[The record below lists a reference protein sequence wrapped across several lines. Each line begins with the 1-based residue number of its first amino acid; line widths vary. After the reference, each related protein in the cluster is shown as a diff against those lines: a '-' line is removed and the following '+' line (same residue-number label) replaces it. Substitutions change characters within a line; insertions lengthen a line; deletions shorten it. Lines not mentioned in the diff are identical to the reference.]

1 MELSARQI
9 RAHRLR
15 AQRAISEYP
24 FGELAAV
31 AGTCGLQNSPPGAW
45 ETAAFCRLKNC
56 TLPQLHQA
64 LYQKKELLQAWSI
77 RGVPLIFPTAD
88 SDVFLSALIAQE
100 GEEPWIYTKG
110 IGLALDHLGMSFA
123 ELLPLVESAAEYLED
138 HTIKSKEELDRV
150 LAQLV
155 AEQLPAQKQSLWN
168 APSMYGAPDRQT
180 VGGAAVSF
188 LLRPCSFKGLVVFGE
203 REGIS
208 PTFTS
213 PLRWLG
219 HKLVPSAQGT
229 AELARRFLHAYGPA
243 TPRTFADWLGSSPAQ
258 AKRLWRQIEEELEP
272 VTAAGKKAF
281 ILQADRESFRC
292 ADTEEALLLLGPHDP
307 LPGYPRP
314 SNPARG
320 HRRPASGLA
329 HGGQP
334 GRYPQERENYRHLEN
349 QDPAGKTFGDHHT
362 LAAAFHPR
370 AKRIRTTDG
379 RICVLPRAGAA
390 KPHPALAIQ
399 ILLRKCLLQQRDV
412 TKILFPT
419 QLPLHGNQSFARNH
433 RNTFPQNYLILQPV
447 FKNFDLPIINN
458 SSGSVRHPLDR
469 TPLPL
474 QLVRQLAGAAKVD
487 ICGLFLCAIEHHRPS
502 GNQPVLCP
510 VQVHLLQLLKQG
522 FFVKHFL
529 LLS

>member
-15 AQRAISEYP
+15 AHHLDQKYP
-24 FGELAAV
+24 FGELLTV
-31 AGTCGLQNSPPGAW
+31 AGTCGLQNFPPGAW

-110 IGLALDHLGMSFA
+110 IGLALDYLGMSFA

-150 LAQLV
+150 LAQLI

-219 HKLVPSAQGT
+219 HRLAPSAQGT

-243 TPRTFADWLGSSPAQ
+243 TPRAFADWLGSTPAQ
-258 AKRLWRQIEEELEP
+258 AKRLWQEIEAELEP

-281 ILQADRESFRC
+281 ILQSDRESFRR
-292 ADTEEALLLLGPHDP
+292 ADTEESLLLLGPHDP
-307 LPGYPRP
+307 YLDIRDRAILLEDTAAQRQVWRTVGNPGVILKSGKIIGIWKTRTQREKLSVSTTLWEPLSAPEQRELEKQLEGYAIFR
-314 SNPARG
+314 
-320 HRRPASGLA
+320 GLA
-329 HGGQP
+329 
-334 GRYPQERENYRHLEN
+334 
-349 QDPAGKTFGDHHT
+349 
-362 LAAAFHPR
+362 
-370 AKRIRTTDG
+370 
-379 RICVLPRAGAA
+379 
-390 KPHPALAIQ
+390 
-399 ILLRKCLLQQRDV
+399 LQG
-412 TKILFPT
+412 I
-419 QLPLHGNQSFARNH
+419 AR
-433 RNTFPQNYLILQPV
+433 L
-447 FKNFDLPIINN
+447 
-458 SSGSVRHPLDR
+458 
-469 TPLPL
+469 
-474 QLVRQLAGAAKVD
+474 
-487 ICGLFLCAIEHHRPS
+487 
-502 GNQPVLCP
+502 
-510 VQVHLLQLLKQG
+510 
-522 FFVKHFL
+522 
-529 LLS
+529 

>member
-15 AQRAISEYP
+15 AHHLDQKYP

-45 ETAAFCRLKNC
+45 ETAAFCRLKDC

-88 SDVFLSALIAQE
+88 SDVFLSALIAQD

-150 LAQLV
+150 LAQLI

-219 HKLVPSAQGT
+219 HRLAPSAQGT

-243 TPRTFADWLGSSPAQ
+243 TPRAFADWLGSTPAQ

-281 ILQADRESFRC
+281 ILQADRESFRR
-292 ADTEEALLLLGPHDP
+292 ADTEESLLLLGPHDP
-307 LPGYPRP
+307 YLDIR
-314 SNPARG
+314 
-320 HRRPASGLA
+320 
-329 HGGQP
+329 
-334 GRYPQERENYRHLEN
+334 
-349 QDPAGKTFGDHHT
+349 D
-362 LAAAFHPR
+362 R
-370 AKRIRTTDG
+370 A
-379 RICVLPRAGAA
+379 
-390 KPHPALAIQ
+390 
-399 ILLRKCLLQQRDV
+399 ILLEDTAAQRQVWRTVGNPGVILKGRKIIGIWKTRTQREKLSVTTTLWEPLSSPEQRELERQMEGYASFRGLTLQG
-412 TKILFPT
+412 I
-419 QLPLHGNQSFARNH
+419 AR
-433 RNTFPQNYLILQPV
+433 L
-447 FKNFDLPIINN
+447 
-458 SSGSVRHPLDR
+458 
-469 TPLPL
+469 
-474 QLVRQLAGAAKVD
+474 
-487 ICGLFLCAIEHHRPS
+487 
-502 GNQPVLCP
+502 
-510 VQVHLLQLLKQG
+510 
-522 FFVKHFL
+522 
-529 LLS
+529 

>member
-15 AQRAISEYP
+15 AHHLDQKYP
-24 FGELAAV
+24 FGELLAV
-31 AGTCGLQNSPPGAW
+31 AGTCGLQNSPPGTW

-100 GEEPWIYTKG
+100 GEDPWIYTKG
-110 IGLALDHLGMSFA
+110 IGLALGHLGMSFS
-123 ELLPLVESAAEYLED
+123 ELLPLVESTAEYLED

-150 LAQLV
+150 LAQLI

-188 LLRPCSFKGLVVFGE
+188 LLRPCSFKGMVVFGE

-243 TPRTFADWLGSSPAQ
+243 TPRAFADWLGSTPAQ
-258 AKRLWRQIEEELEP
+258 AKRLWQQIEEELEP

-281 ILQADRESFRC
+281 ILQSDRESFRR

-307 LPGYPRP
+307 YLDIRDRAILLEDTAAQRQVWRTVGNPGVILKGGKIIGIWKTRIQREKLSVTTTLWQPLSTPEQRELERQMEGY
-314 SNPARG
+314 
-320 HRRPASGLA
+320 ASFRGLA
-329 HGGQP
+329 
-334 GRYPQERENYRHLEN
+334 
-349 QDPAGKTFGDHHT
+349 
-362 LAAAFHPR
+362 
-370 AKRIRTTDG
+370 
-379 RICVLPRAGAA
+379 
-390 KPHPALAIQ
+390 
-399 ILLRKCLLQQRDV
+399 LQG
-412 TKILFPT
+412 I
-419 QLPLHGNQSFARNH
+419 AR
-433 RNTFPQNYLILQPV
+433 L
-447 FKNFDLPIINN
+447 
-458 SSGSVRHPLDR
+458 
-469 TPLPL
+469 
-474 QLVRQLAGAAKVD
+474 
-487 ICGLFLCAIEHHRPS
+487 
-502 GNQPVLCP
+502 
-510 VQVHLLQLLKQG
+510 
-522 FFVKHFL
+522 
-529 LLS
+529 

>member
-15 AQRAISEYP
+15 AHHLDQKYP
-24 FGELAAV
+24 FCELLTV

-64 LYQKKELLQAWSI
+64 LYQEKELLQAWSI

-150 LAQLV
+150 LAQLA

-243 TPRTFADWLGSSPAQ
+243 TLRAFADWLGSTPAQ
-258 AKRLWRQIEEELEP
+258 AKRLWQQIEEELEP

-307 LPGYPRP
+307 YLDIRDRAILLEDTAAQRQVWRTVGNPGVILKGGKIIGIWKTRTQRENLSVSTTLWEPLSAPEQRELERQMEGY
-314 SNPARG
+314 
-320 HRRPASGLA
+320 ASFRGLA
-329 HGGQP
+329 
-334 GRYPQERENYRHLEN
+334 
-349 QDPAGKTFGDHHT
+349 
-362 LAAAFHPR
+362 
-370 AKRIRTTDG
+370 
-379 RICVLPRAGAA
+379 
-390 KPHPALAIQ
+390 
-399 ILLRKCLLQQRDV
+399 LQG
-412 TKILFPT
+412 I
-419 QLPLHGNQSFARNH
+419 AR
-433 RNTFPQNYLILQPV
+433 L
-447 FKNFDLPIINN
+447 
-458 SSGSVRHPLDR
+458 
-469 TPLPL
+469 
-474 QLVRQLAGAAKVD
+474 
-487 ICGLFLCAIEHHRPS
+487 
-502 GNQPVLCP
+502 
-510 VQVHLLQLLKQG
+510 
-522 FFVKHFL
+522 
-529 LLS
+529 

>member
-15 AQRAISEYP
+15 AHHLDQKYP

-31 AGTCGLQNSPPGAW
+31 AGTYGLQNSPPGAW

-229 AELARRFLHAYGPA
+229 AELARRFLHADGPA
-243 TPRTFADWLGSSPAQ
+243 TPRAFADWLGSTPAQ

-281 ILQADRESFRC
+281 ILQSDRESFRC
-292 ADTEEALLLLGPHDP
+292 ADAEESLLLLGPHDP
-307 LPGYPRP
+307 YLDIRDRAILLEDTAAQRQVWRTVGNPGVILKGGKIIGIWKTRTQRENLSVSTTLWEPLSAPEQRELERQMEGY
-314 SNPARG
+314 
-320 HRRPASGLA
+320 ASFRGLA
-329 HGGQP
+329 
-334 GRYPQERENYRHLEN
+334 
-349 QDPAGKTFGDHHT
+349 
-362 LAAAFHPR
+362 
-370 AKRIRTTDG
+370 
-379 RICVLPRAGAA
+379 
-390 KPHPALAIQ
+390 
-399 ILLRKCLLQQRDV
+399 LQG
-412 TKILFPT
+412 I
-419 QLPLHGNQSFARNH
+419 AR
-433 RNTFPQNYLILQPV
+433 L
-447 FKNFDLPIINN
+447 
-458 SSGSVRHPLDR
+458 
-469 TPLPL
+469 
-474 QLVRQLAGAAKVD
+474 
-487 ICGLFLCAIEHHRPS
+487 
-502 GNQPVLCP
+502 
-510 VQVHLLQLLKQG
+510 
-522 FFVKHFL
+522 
-529 LLS
+529 

>member
-15 AQRAISEYP
+15 AHHLDQKYP
-24 FGELAAV
+24 FGELLTV
-31 AGTCGLQNSPPGAW
+31 AGSCGLQNSPPGAW

-56 TLPQLHQA
+56 TLPQLYQA

-88 SDVFLSALIAQE
+88 SDVFLSALIAQD

-110 IGLALDHLGMSFA
+110 IGLALDHLGMSFS
-123 ELLPLVESAAEYLED
+123 ELLPLVESTAEYLED

-168 APSMYGAPDRQT
+168 APSMYGSPDRQT

-219 HKLVPSAQGT
+219 HKPAPSAQGT

-243 TPRTFADWLGSSPAQ
+243 TPRTFADWLGSPPAQ

-272 VTAAGKKAF
+272 VTATGKKAF
-281 ILQADRESFRC
+281 ILQADRKSFRR
-292 ADTEEALLLLGPHDP
+292 ADTEESLLLLGPHDP
-307 LPGYPRP
+307 YLDIRDRAILLEDTAAQRQVWRTVGNPGVILKGGKIIGIWKTRTQRENLSVSTTLWEPLSAPEQRELERQMEGY
-314 SNPARG
+314 
-320 HRRPASGLA
+320 ASFRGLA
-329 HGGQP
+329 
-334 GRYPQERENYRHLEN
+334 
-349 QDPAGKTFGDHHT
+349 
-362 LAAAFHPR
+362 
-370 AKRIRTTDG
+370 
-379 RICVLPRAGAA
+379 
-390 KPHPALAIQ
+390 
-399 ILLRKCLLQQRDV
+399 LQG
-412 TKILFPT
+412 I
-419 QLPLHGNQSFARNH
+419 AR
-433 RNTFPQNYLILQPV
+433 L
-447 FKNFDLPIINN
+447 
-458 SSGSVRHPLDR
+458 
-469 TPLPL
+469 
-474 QLVRQLAGAAKVD
+474 
-487 ICGLFLCAIEHHRPS
+487 
-502 GNQPVLCP
+502 
-510 VQVHLLQLLKQG
+510 
-522 FFVKHFL
+522 
-529 LLS
+529 

>member
-1 MELSARQI
+1 MELSTRQI

-15 AQRAISEYP
+15 AHHLDQKYP
-24 FGELAAV
+24 FGELLAV

-123 ELLPLVESAAEYLED
+123 ELLPLVESAAKYLED

-150 LAQLV
+150 LAQLI

-168 APSMYGAPDRQT
+168 APSMYGSPDRQT

-219 HKLVPSAQGT
+219 HKLVPSAQGE

-243 TPRTFADWLGSSPAQ
+243 TPRAFADWLGSTPAQ
-258 AKRLWRQIEEELEP
+258 AKRLWQQIEEELEP

-281 ILQADRESFRC
+281 ILQSDRESFRR

-307 LPGYPRP
+307 YLDIRDRAILLDDTAAQRQVWRTVGNPGVILKSGKIIGIWKTRIQREKLSVTTTLWQPLSTPEQRELERQMEGY
-314 SNPARG
+314 
-320 HRRPASGLA
+320 ASFRGLA
-329 HGGQP
+329 
-334 GRYPQERENYRHLEN
+334 
-349 QDPAGKTFGDHHT
+349 
-362 LAAAFHPR
+362 
-370 AKRIRTTDG
+370 
-379 RICVLPRAGAA
+379 
-390 KPHPALAIQ
+390 
-399 ILLRKCLLQQRDV
+399 LQG
-412 TKILFPT
+412 I
-419 QLPLHGNQSFARNH
+419 AR
-433 RNTFPQNYLILQPV
+433 L
-447 FKNFDLPIINN
+447 
-458 SSGSVRHPLDR
+458 
-469 TPLPL
+469 
-474 QLVRQLAGAAKVD
+474 
-487 ICGLFLCAIEHHRPS
+487 
-502 GNQPVLCP
+502 
-510 VQVHLLQLLKQG
+510 
-522 FFVKHFL
+522 
-529 LLS
+529 

>member
-15 AQRAISEYP
+15 AHHLDQKYP

-88 SDVFLSALIAQE
+88 SDVFLSALIAQD

-138 HTIKSKEELDRV
+138 HTIKSKEEMDRV

-243 TPRTFADWLGSSPAQ
+243 TPRAFADWLGSTPAQ
-258 AKRLWRQIEEELEP
+258 AKRLWQEIEAELEP

-281 ILQADRESFRC
+281 ILQSDRESFRR
-292 ADTEEALLLLGPHDP
+292 ADTEESLLLLGPHDP
-307 LPGYPRP
+307 YLDIRNRAILLEETAAQRQVWRTVGNPGVILKSGKIIGIWKTRTQRENLSVSTTLWEPLSAPEQRELERQMEGY
-314 SNPARG
+314 
-320 HRRPASGLA
+320 ASFRGLA
-329 HGGQP
+329 
-334 GRYPQERENYRHLEN
+334 
-349 QDPAGKTFGDHHT
+349 
-362 LAAAFHPR
+362 
-370 AKRIRTTDG
+370 
-379 RICVLPRAGAA
+379 
-390 KPHPALAIQ
+390 
-399 ILLRKCLLQQRDV
+399 LQG
-412 TKILFPT
+412 I
-419 QLPLHGNQSFARNH
+419 AR
-433 RNTFPQNYLILQPV
+433 L
-447 FKNFDLPIINN
+447 
-458 SSGSVRHPLDR
+458 
-469 TPLPL
+469 
-474 QLVRQLAGAAKVD
+474 
-487 ICGLFLCAIEHHRPS
+487 
-502 GNQPVLCP
+502 
-510 VQVHLLQLLKQG
+510 
-522 FFVKHFL
+522 
-529 LLS
+529 

>member
-15 AQRAISEYP
+15 AHHLDQKYP
-24 FGELAAV
+24 FCELLAV
-31 AGTCGLQNSPPGAW
+31 AGSCGLQNSPPGAW

-110 IGLALDHLGMSFA
+110 IGLALDYLGMSFA

-150 LAQLV
+150 LAQLA

-213 PLRWLG
+213 PLHWLG

-243 TPRTFADWLGSSPAQ
+243 TLRAFADWLGSTPAQ
-258 AKRLWRQIEEELEP
+258 AKRLWQQIEEELEP

-281 ILQADRESFRC
+281 ILQSDRESFRC

-307 LPGYPRP
+307 YLDIR
-314 SNPARG
+314 
-320 HRRPASGLA
+320 
-329 HGGQP
+329 
-334 GRYPQERENYRHLEN
+334 
-349 QDPAGKTFGDHHT
+349 D
-362 LAAAFHPR
+362 R
-370 AKRIRTTDG
+370 A
-379 RICVLPRAGAA
+379 
-390 KPHPALAIQ
+390 
-399 ILLRKCLLQQRDV
+399 ILLEDTAAQRQVWRTVGNPGVVLKGGKIIGIWKTRTQREKLSVTTTLWEPLSTPEQRELERQMEGYASFRGLTLQG
-412 TKILFPT
+412 I
-419 QLPLHGNQSFARNH
+419 AR
-433 RNTFPQNYLILQPV
+433 L
-447 FKNFDLPIINN
+447 
-458 SSGSVRHPLDR
+458 
-469 TPLPL
+469 
-474 QLVRQLAGAAKVD
+474 
-487 ICGLFLCAIEHHRPS
+487 
-502 GNQPVLCP
+502 
-510 VQVHLLQLLKQG
+510 
-522 FFVKHFL
+522 
-529 LLS
+529 

>member
-15 AQRAISEYP
+15 AHHLDQKYP
-24 FGELAAV
+24 FCELLAV
-31 AGTCGLQNSPPGAW
+31 AGSCGLQNSPPGAW

-110 IGLALDHLGMSFA
+110 IGLALDYLGMSFA

-150 LAQLV
+150 LAQLI

-213 PLRWLG
+213 PLHWLG

-243 TPRTFADWLGSSPAQ
+243 TLRAFADWLGSTPAQ
-258 AKRLWRQIEEELEP
+258 AKRLWQQIEEELEP

-281 ILQADRESFRC
+281 ILQSDRESFRC

-307 LPGYPRP
+307 YLDIRDRAILLEDTAAQRQVWRTVGNPGVILKSGKIIGIWKTRTQRENLSVSTTLWEPLSAPEQRELEKQLEGYAIFR
-314 SNPARG
+314 
-320 HRRPASGLA
+320 GLA
-329 HGGQP
+329 
-334 GRYPQERENYRHLEN
+334 
-349 QDPAGKTFGDHHT
+349 
-362 LAAAFHPR
+362 
-370 AKRIRTTDG
+370 
-379 RICVLPRAGAA
+379 
-390 KPHPALAIQ
+390 
-399 ILLRKCLLQQRDV
+399 LQG
-412 TKILFPT
+412 I
-419 QLPLHGNQSFARNH
+419 AR
-433 RNTFPQNYLILQPV
+433 L
-447 FKNFDLPIINN
+447 
-458 SSGSVRHPLDR
+458 
-469 TPLPL
+469 
-474 QLVRQLAGAAKVD
+474 
-487 ICGLFLCAIEHHRPS
+487 
-502 GNQPVLCP
+502 
-510 VQVHLLQLLKQG
+510 
-522 FFVKHFL
+522 
-529 LLS
+529 

>member
-15 AQRAISEYP
+15 AHHLDQKYP
-24 FGELAAV
+24 FGELLAV

-88 SDVFLSALIAQE
+88 SSVFLSALIAQE

-168 APSMYGAPDRQT
+168 APSMYSAPDRQT

-243 TPRTFADWLGSSPAQ
+243 TLRTFAEWLGSTPAQ
-258 AKRLWRQIEEELEP
+258 AKRLWQQIEEELEP

-281 ILQADRESFRC
+281 ILQSDRESFRC

-307 LPGYPRP
+307 YLDIRDRAILLEGTAAQRQVWRTVGNPGVILKGGKIIGIWKTRIQREKLSVTTTLWQPLSTPEQRELERQMEGY
-314 SNPARG
+314 
-320 HRRPASGLA
+320 ASFRGLA
-329 HGGQP
+329 
-334 GRYPQERENYRHLEN
+334 
-349 QDPAGKTFGDHHT
+349 
-362 LAAAFHPR
+362 
-370 AKRIRTTDG
+370 
-379 RICVLPRAGAA
+379 
-390 KPHPALAIQ
+390 
-399 ILLRKCLLQQRDV
+399 LQG
-412 TKILFPT
+412 I
-419 QLPLHGNQSFARNH
+419 AR
-433 RNTFPQNYLILQPV
+433 L
-447 FKNFDLPIINN
+447 
-458 SSGSVRHPLDR
+458 
-469 TPLPL
+469 
-474 QLVRQLAGAAKVD
+474 
-487 ICGLFLCAIEHHRPS
+487 
-502 GNQPVLCP
+502 
-510 VQVHLLQLLKQG
+510 
-522 FFVKHFL
+522 
-529 LLS
+529 

>member
-15 AQRAISEYP
+15 AHHLDQKYP

-229 AELARRFLHAYGPA
+229 AELARRFLHAYGPT
-243 TPRTFADWLGSSPAQ
+243 TPRTFADWLGSTPAQ

-281 ILQADRESFRC
+281 ILQSDRESFRC
-292 ADTEEALLLLGPHDP
+292 ADAEESLLLLGPHDP
-307 LPGYPRP
+307 YLDIRDRAILLEDTAAQRQVWRTVGNPGVILKGGKIIGIWKTRTQRENLSVSTTLWQPLSTPEQRELERQMEGY
-314 SNPARG
+314 
-320 HRRPASGLA
+320 ASFRGLA
-329 HGGQP
+329 
-334 GRYPQERENYRHLEN
+334 
-349 QDPAGKTFGDHHT
+349 
-362 LAAAFHPR
+362 
-370 AKRIRTTDG
+370 
-379 RICVLPRAGAA
+379 
-390 KPHPALAIQ
+390 
-399 ILLRKCLLQQRDV
+399 LQG
-412 TKILFPT
+412 I
-419 QLPLHGNQSFARNH
+419 AR
-433 RNTFPQNYLILQPV
+433 L
-447 FKNFDLPIINN
+447 
-458 SSGSVRHPLDR
+458 
-469 TPLPL
+469 
-474 QLVRQLAGAAKVD
+474 
-487 ICGLFLCAIEHHRPS
+487 
-502 GNQPVLCP
+502 
-510 VQVHLLQLLKQG
+510 
-522 FFVKHFL
+522 
-529 LLS
+529 

>member
-15 AQRAISEYP
+15 AHHLDQKYP
-24 FGELAAV
+24 FCELLAV
-31 AGTCGLQNSPPGAW
+31 AGSCGLQNSPPGAW

-110 IGLALDHLGMSFA
+110 IGLALDYLGMSFA

-150 LAQLV
+150 LAQLA

-213 PLRWLG
+213 PLHWLG

-243 TPRTFADWLGSSPAQ
+243 TLRAFADWLGSTPAQ
-258 AKRLWRQIEEELEP
+258 AKRLWQQIEEELEP

-281 ILQADRESFRC
+281 ILQSDRESFRC

-307 LPGYPRP
+307 YLDIRDRAILLEDTAAQRQVWPTVGNPGVILKSGKIIGIWKTRTQREKLSVTTTLWQPLSTPEQRELERQMEGY
-314 SNPARG
+314 
-320 HRRPASGLA
+320 ASFRGLA
-329 HGGQP
+329 
-334 GRYPQERENYRHLEN
+334 
-349 QDPAGKTFGDHHT
+349 
-362 LAAAFHPR
+362 
-370 AKRIRTTDG
+370 
-379 RICVLPRAGAA
+379 
-390 KPHPALAIQ
+390 
-399 ILLRKCLLQQRDV
+399 LQG
-412 TKILFPT
+412 I
-419 QLPLHGNQSFARNH
+419 AR
-433 RNTFPQNYLILQPV
+433 L
-447 FKNFDLPIINN
+447 
-458 SSGSVRHPLDR
+458 
-469 TPLPL
+469 
-474 QLVRQLAGAAKVD
+474 
-487 ICGLFLCAIEHHRPS
+487 
-502 GNQPVLCP
+502 
-510 VQVHLLQLLKQG
+510 
-522 FFVKHFL
+522 
-529 LLS
+529 

>member
-15 AQRAISEYP
+15 AHHLDQKYP
-24 FGELAAV
+24 FGELLAV

-100 GEEPWIYTKG
+100 GEEAWIYTKG
-110 IGLALDHLGMSFA
+110 IGLALDHLGMSFS
-123 ELLPLVESAAEYLED
+123 ELLPLVEEAAKYLEH
-138 HTIKSKEELDRV
+138 HTIRSKEELDRV

-188 LLRPCSFKGLVVFGE
+188 LLRPCSFKWLVVFGE

-219 HKLVPSAQGT
+219 HMLAPSAQG

-243 TPRTFADWLGSSPAQ
+243 TPRAFADWLGSTPAQ
-258 AKRLWRQIEEELEP
+258 AKRLW
-272 VTAAGKKAF
+272 
-281 ILQADRESFRC
+281 
-292 ADTEEALLLLGPHDP
+292 
-307 LPGYPRP
+307 
-314 SNPARG
+314 
-320 HRRPASGLA
+320 
-329 HGGQP
+329 
-334 GRYPQERENYRHLEN
+334 
-349 QDPAGKTFGDHHT
+349 
-362 LAAAFHPR
+362 
-370 AKRIRTTDG
+370 
-379 RICVLPRAGAA
+379 
-390 KPHPALAIQ
+390 
-399 ILLRKCLLQQRDV
+399 
-412 TKILFPT
+412 
-419 QLPLHGNQSFARNH
+419 
-433 RNTFPQNYLILQPV
+433 
-447 FKNFDLPIINN
+447 
-458 SSGSVRHPLDR
+458 
-469 TPLPL
+469 
-474 QLVRQLAGAAKVD
+474 
-487 ICGLFLCAIEHHRPS
+487 
-502 GNQPVLCP
+502 
-510 VQVHLLQLLKQG
+510 
-522 FFVKHFL
+522 
-529 LLS
+529 

>member
-15 AQRAISEYP
+15 AHHLDQKYP
-24 FGELAAV
+24 FCELLTV

-56 TLPQLHQA
+56 TLPQLHQV

-219 HKLVPSAQGT
+219 HRLAPSAQGA

-243 TPRTFADWLGSSPAQ
+243 TPRAFADCLGSAPAQ
-258 AKRLWRQIEEELEP
+258 AKRLWQEIEAELDP

-281 ILQADRESFRC
+281 ILQSDRESFRR
-292 ADTEEALLLLGPHDP
+292 ADTEESLLLLGPHDP
-307 LPGYPRP
+307 YLDIRDRAILLEDTAAQRQVWRTVGNPGVI
-314 SNPARG
+314 
-320 HRRPASGLA
+320 LK
-329 HGGQP
+329 GGKIIGIWKTRTQ
-334 GRYPQERENYRHLEN
+334 RENLSVSTTLWEPLSTPEQRELER
-349 QDPAGKTFGDHHT
+349 QMEGYAIFRGLT
-362 LAAAFHPR
+362 LQG
-370 AKRIRTTDG
+370 I
-379 RICVLPRAGAA
+379 
-390 KPHPALAIQ
+390 
-399 ILLRKCLLQQRDV
+399 
-412 TKILFPT
+412 
-419 QLPLHGNQSFARNH
+419 AR
-433 RNTFPQNYLILQPV
+433 L
-447 FKNFDLPIINN
+447 
-458 SSGSVRHPLDR
+458 
-469 TPLPL
+469 
-474 QLVRQLAGAAKVD
+474 
-487 ICGLFLCAIEHHRPS
+487 
-502 GNQPVLCP
+502 
-510 VQVHLLQLLKQG
+510 
-522 FFVKHFL
+522 
-529 LLS
+529 

>member
-15 AQRAISEYP
+15 AHHLDQKYP
-24 FGELAAV
+24 FGELLTV

-100 GEEPWIYTKG
+100 GEDPWIYTKG
-110 IGLALDHLGMSFA
+110 IGLALDHLGMSFS

-243 TPRTFADWLGSSPAQ
+243 TPRAFADWLGSTPAQ
-258 AKRLWRQIEEELEP
+258 TKRLWRQIEEELEP
-272 VTAAGKKAF
+272 VTATGKKAF
-281 ILQADRESFRC
+281 ILQADRESFRR

-307 LPGYPRP
+307 YLDIRDRAILLEDTAAQRQVWRTVGNPGVILKGGKIIGIWKTRTQREKLSVTTTLWEPLSSPEQRELERQMEGY
-314 SNPARG
+314 
-320 HRRPASGLA
+320 ASFRGLA
-329 HGGQP
+329 
-334 GRYPQERENYRHLEN
+334 
-349 QDPAGKTFGDHHT
+349 
-362 LAAAFHPR
+362 
-370 AKRIRTTDG
+370 
-379 RICVLPRAGAA
+379 
-390 KPHPALAIQ
+390 
-399 ILLRKCLLQQRDV
+399 LQG
-412 TKILFPT
+412 I
-419 QLPLHGNQSFARNH
+419 AR
-433 RNTFPQNYLILQPV
+433 L
-447 FKNFDLPIINN
+447 
-458 SSGSVRHPLDR
+458 
-469 TPLPL
+469 
-474 QLVRQLAGAAKVD
+474 
-487 ICGLFLCAIEHHRPS
+487 
-502 GNQPVLCP
+502 
-510 VQVHLLQLLKQG
+510 
-522 FFVKHFL
+522 
-529 LLS
+529 

>member
-15 AQRAISEYP
+15 AHHLDQKYP
-24 FGELAAV
+24 FGELLAV

-138 HTIKSKEELDRV
+138 HTIKSKEALDRV

-229 AELARRFLHAYGPA
+229 AELAHRFLHAYGPA
-243 TPRTFADWLGSSPAQ
+243 TPRAFADWLGSTPAQ
-258 AKRLWRQIEEELEP
+258 AKRLWQQIEEELEP

-281 ILQADRESFRC
+281 ILQADRESFRR
-292 ADTEEALLLLGPHDP
+292 ADTEESLLLLGPHDP
-307 LPGYPRP
+307 YLDIRDRAILLEDTAAQRQVWRTVGNPGVILKSGKIIGIWKTRIQREKLSVTTTLWEPLSAPEQRELERQMEGY
-314 SNPARG
+314 
-320 HRRPASGLA
+320 ASFRGLA
-329 HGGQP
+329 
-334 GRYPQERENYRHLEN
+334 
-349 QDPAGKTFGDHHT
+349 
-362 LAAAFHPR
+362 
-370 AKRIRTTDG
+370 
-379 RICVLPRAGAA
+379 
-390 KPHPALAIQ
+390 
-399 ILLRKCLLQQRDV
+399 LQG
-412 TKILFPT
+412 I
-419 QLPLHGNQSFARNH
+419 AR
-433 RNTFPQNYLILQPV
+433 L
-447 FKNFDLPIINN
+447 
-458 SSGSVRHPLDR
+458 
-469 TPLPL
+469 
-474 QLVRQLAGAAKVD
+474 
-487 ICGLFLCAIEHHRPS
+487 
-502 GNQPVLCP
+502 
-510 VQVHLLQLLKQG
+510 
-522 FFVKHFL
+522 
-529 LLS
+529 

>member
-15 AQRAISEYP
+15 AHHLDQKYP
-24 FGELAAV
+24 FCELLAV
-31 AGTCGLQNSPPGAW
+31 AGSCGLQNSPPGAW

-110 IGLALDHLGMSFA
+110 IGLALDYLGMSFA

-150 LAQLV
+150 LAQLA

-213 PLRWLG
+213 PLHWLG

-243 TPRTFADWLGSSPAQ
+243 TLRAFADWLGSTPAQ
-258 AKRLWRQIEEELEP
+258 AKRLWQQIEEELEP

-281 ILQADRESFRC
+281 ILQSDRESFRR
-292 ADTEEALLLLGPHDP
+292 ADTEESLLLLGPHDP
-307 LPGYPRP
+307 YLDIRDRAILLEDTAAQRQVWRTVGNPGVILKSGKIIGIWKTRTQREKLSVTTTLWQPLSAPEQRELERQMEGY
-314 SNPARG
+314 
-320 HRRPASGLA
+320 ASFRGLA
-329 HGGQP
+329 
-334 GRYPQERENYRHLEN
+334 
-349 QDPAGKTFGDHHT
+349 
-362 LAAAFHPR
+362 
-370 AKRIRTTDG
+370 
-379 RICVLPRAGAA
+379 
-390 KPHPALAIQ
+390 
-399 ILLRKCLLQQRDV
+399 LQG
-412 TKILFPT
+412 I
-419 QLPLHGNQSFARNH
+419 AR
-433 RNTFPQNYLILQPV
+433 L
-447 FKNFDLPIINN
+447 
-458 SSGSVRHPLDR
+458 
-469 TPLPL
+469 
-474 QLVRQLAGAAKVD
+474 
-487 ICGLFLCAIEHHRPS
+487 
-502 GNQPVLCP
+502 
-510 VQVHLLQLLKQG
+510 
-522 FFVKHFL
+522 
-529 LLS
+529 

>member
-15 AQRAISEYP
+15 AHHLDQKYP
-24 FGELAAV
+24 FGELLAV

-88 SDVFLSALIAQE
+88 SDVFLSALIAQD

-150 LAQLV
+150 LAQLI

-243 TPRTFADWLGSSPAQ
+243 TPRAFADWLGSTPAQ
-258 AKRLWRQIEEELEP
+258 AKRLWQQIEEELEP

-281 ILQADRESFRC
+281 ILQSDRESFRC

-307 LPGYPRP
+307 YLDIRDRAILLEDTAAQRQVWRTVGNPGVILKSGKIIGIWKTRTQRENLSVSTTLWEPLSAPEQRELERQMEGY
-314 SNPARG
+314 
-320 HRRPASGLA
+320 ASFRGLA
-329 HGGQP
+329 
-334 GRYPQERENYRHLEN
+334 
-349 QDPAGKTFGDHHT
+349 
-362 LAAAFHPR
+362 
-370 AKRIRTTDG
+370 
-379 RICVLPRAGAA
+379 
-390 KPHPALAIQ
+390 
-399 ILLRKCLLQQRDV
+399 LQG
-412 TKILFPT
+412 I
-419 QLPLHGNQSFARNH
+419 AR
-433 RNTFPQNYLILQPV
+433 L
-447 FKNFDLPIINN
+447 
-458 SSGSVRHPLDR
+458 
-469 TPLPL
+469 
-474 QLVRQLAGAAKVD
+474 
-487 ICGLFLCAIEHHRPS
+487 
-502 GNQPVLCP
+502 
-510 VQVHLLQLLKQG
+510 
-522 FFVKHFL
+522 
-529 LLS
+529 

>member
-15 AQRAISEYP
+15 THHLDQKYP
-24 FGELAAV
+24 FGELLAV

-100 GEEPWIYTKG
+100 GEDPWIYTKG
-110 IGLALDHLGMSFA
+110 IGLALDHLGMSFS

-243 TPRTFADWLGSSPAQ
+243 TPRAFADWLGSTPAQ
-258 AKRLWRQIEEELEP
+258 TKRLWRQIEEELEP

-281 ILQADRESFRC
+281 ILQSDRESFRR

-307 LPGYPRP
+307 YLDIRDRAILLEDTAAQRQVWRTVGNPGVILKSGKIIGIWKTRIQRENLSVSTTLWEPLSAPEQRELERQMEGY
-314 SNPARG
+314 
-320 HRRPASGLA
+320 ASFRGLA
-329 HGGQP
+329 
-334 GRYPQERENYRHLEN
+334 
-349 QDPAGKTFGDHHT
+349 
-362 LAAAFHPR
+362 
-370 AKRIRTTDG
+370 
-379 RICVLPRAGAA
+379 
-390 KPHPALAIQ
+390 
-399 ILLRKCLLQQRDV
+399 LQG
-412 TKILFPT
+412 I
-419 QLPLHGNQSFARNH
+419 AR
-433 RNTFPQNYLILQPV
+433 L
-447 FKNFDLPIINN
+447 
-458 SSGSVRHPLDR
+458 
-469 TPLPL
+469 
-474 QLVRQLAGAAKVD
+474 
-487 ICGLFLCAIEHHRPS
+487 
-502 GNQPVLCP
+502 
-510 VQVHLLQLLKQG
+510 
-522 FFVKHFL
+522 
-529 LLS
+529 

>member
-15 AQRAISEYP
+15 AHHLDQKYP

-138 HTIKSKEELDRV
+138 HTIKSKEEMDRV

-219 HKLVPSAQGT
+219 HRLVPSAQGE

-243 TPRTFADWLGSSPAQ
+243 TPRTFADWLGSTPSQ
-258 AKRLWRQIEEELEP
+258 AKRLWQQIEEELEP

-281 ILQADRESFRC
+281 ILQSDRESFRR

-307 LPGYPRP
+307 YLDIRDRAILLEDTAAQRQVWRTVGNPGVILKGGKIIGIWKTRTQRENLSVSTTLWEPLSAPEQRELERQMEGY
-314 SNPARG
+314 
-320 HRRPASGLA
+320 ASFRGLA
-329 HGGQP
+329 
-334 GRYPQERENYRHLEN
+334 
-349 QDPAGKTFGDHHT
+349 
-362 LAAAFHPR
+362 
-370 AKRIRTTDG
+370 
-379 RICVLPRAGAA
+379 
-390 KPHPALAIQ
+390 
-399 ILLRKCLLQQRDV
+399 LQG
-412 TKILFPT
+412 I
-419 QLPLHGNQSFARNH
+419 AR
-433 RNTFPQNYLILQPV
+433 L
-447 FKNFDLPIINN
+447 
-458 SSGSVRHPLDR
+458 
-469 TPLPL
+469 
-474 QLVRQLAGAAKVD
+474 
-487 ICGLFLCAIEHHRPS
+487 
-502 GNQPVLCP
+502 
-510 VQVHLLQLLKQG
+510 
-522 FFVKHFL
+522 
-529 LLS
+529 

>member
-15 AQRAISEYP
+15 AHHLDQKYP
-24 FGELAAV
+24 FGELLTV

-45 ETAAFCRLKNC
+45 ETAAFCRLKDC
-56 TLPQLHQA
+56 TLPQLQQA
-64 LYQKKELLQAWSI
+64 LYQEKELLQAWSI

-110 IGLALDHLGMSFA
+110 IGLALDHLGMSFS
-123 ELLPLVESAAEYLED
+123 ELLPLVEEAAKYLEH
-138 HTIKSKEELDRV
+138 HTIRSKEELDRV

-219 HKLVPSAQGT
+219 HKLAPSAQGE

-243 TPRTFADWLGSSPAQ
+243 TPRAFAEWLGSTPAQ

-281 ILQADRESFRC
+281 ILQSDRESFRC
-292 ADTEEALLLLGPHDP
+292 ADAEESLLLLGPHDP
-307 LPGYPRP
+307 YLDIRDRAILLEDTAAQRQVWRTVGNPGVILKGGKIIGIWKTRTQREKLSVTTTLWEPLSAPEQRELERQMEGY
-314 SNPARG
+314 
-320 HRRPASGLA
+320 ASFRGLA
-329 HGGQP
+329 
-334 GRYPQERENYRHLEN
+334 
-349 QDPAGKTFGDHHT
+349 
-362 LAAAFHPR
+362 
-370 AKRIRTTDG
+370 
-379 RICVLPRAGAA
+379 
-390 KPHPALAIQ
+390 
-399 ILLRKCLLQQRDV
+399 LQG
-412 TKILFPT
+412 I
-419 QLPLHGNQSFARNH
+419 AR
-433 RNTFPQNYLILQPV
+433 L
-447 FKNFDLPIINN
+447 
-458 SSGSVRHPLDR
+458 
-469 TPLPL
+469 
-474 QLVRQLAGAAKVD
+474 
-487 ICGLFLCAIEHHRPS
+487 
-502 GNQPVLCP
+502 
-510 VQVHLLQLLKQG
+510 
-522 FFVKHFL
+522 
-529 LLS
+529 

>member
-1 MELSARQI
+1 MELSTRQI

-15 AQRAISEYP
+15 AHHLDQKYP
-24 FGELAAV
+24 FCELLAV

-150 LAQLV
+150 LAQLI

-168 APSMYGAPDRQT
+168 ALSMYGAPDRQA

-219 HKLVPSAQGT
+219 HRLVPSAQGT

-243 TPRTFADWLGSSPAQ
+243 TPRTFAEWLGSTPAQ
-258 AKRLWRQIEEELEP
+258 AKRLWQQIEGELEP

-281 ILQADRESFRC
+281 ILQSDRESFRR
-292 ADTEEALLLLGPHDP
+292 ADTEESLLLLGPHDP
-307 LPGYPRP
+307 YLDIRDRAILLEDTAAQRQVWRTVGNPGVILKGRKIIGIWKTRTQREKLSVTAALWEPF
-314 SNPARG
+314 S
-320 HRRPASGLA
+320 ASEQRELKQHLEGYAAFRGLA
-329 HGGQP
+329 
-334 GRYPQERENYRHLEN
+334 
-349 QDPAGKTFGDHHT
+349 
-362 LAAAFHPR
+362 
-370 AKRIRTTDG
+370 
-379 RICVLPRAGAA
+379 
-390 KPHPALAIQ
+390 
-399 ILLRKCLLQQRDV
+399 LQSLTR
-412 TKILFPT
+412 L
-419 QLPLHGNQSFARNH
+419 
-433 RNTFPQNYLILQPV
+433 
-447 FKNFDLPIINN
+447 
-458 SSGSVRHPLDR
+458 
-469 TPLPL
+469 
-474 QLVRQLAGAAKVD
+474 
-487 ICGLFLCAIEHHRPS
+487 
-502 GNQPVLCP
+502 
-510 VQVHLLQLLKQG
+510 
-522 FFVKHFL
+522 
-529 LLS
+529 

>member
-15 AQRAISEYP
+15 AHHLDQKYP
-24 FGELAAV
+24 FCELLAV
-31 AGTCGLQNSPPGAW
+31 AGSCGLQNSPPGAW

-88 SDVFLSALIAQE
+88 SGVFLSALIAQD

-110 IGLALDHLGMSFA
+110 IGLALDHLGMSFS

-155 AEQLPAQKQSLWN
+155 TEQLPAQKQSLWN

-219 HKLVPSAQGT
+219 HKLVPSAQSE

-243 TPRTFADWLGSSPAQ
+243 TPRAFADWLGSTPAQ
-258 AKRLWRQIEEELEP
+258 AKRLWQQIEEELEP

-281 ILQADRESFRC
+281 ILQSDRESFRC

-307 LPGYPRP
+307 YLDIRDRAILLEDTAAQRQVWRTVGNPGVILKSGKIIGIWKTRTQREKLSVTTTLWQPLSTPEQRELERQMEGY
-314 SNPARG
+314 
-320 HRRPASGLA
+320 ASFRGLA
-329 HGGQP
+329 
-334 GRYPQERENYRHLEN
+334 
-349 QDPAGKTFGDHHT
+349 
-362 LAAAFHPR
+362 
-370 AKRIRTTDG
+370 
-379 RICVLPRAGAA
+379 
-390 KPHPALAIQ
+390 
-399 ILLRKCLLQQRDV
+399 LQG
-412 TKILFPT
+412 I
-419 QLPLHGNQSFARNH
+419 AR
-433 RNTFPQNYLILQPV
+433 L
-447 FKNFDLPIINN
+447 
-458 SSGSVRHPLDR
+458 
-469 TPLPL
+469 
-474 QLVRQLAGAAKVD
+474 
-487 ICGLFLCAIEHHRPS
+487 
-502 GNQPVLCP
+502 
-510 VQVHLLQLLKQG
+510 
-522 FFVKHFL
+522 
-529 LLS
+529 

>member
-15 AQRAISEYP
+15 AHHLDQKYP
-24 FGELAAV
+24 FSELLNI
-31 AGTCGLQNSPPGAW
+31 AGACGLQNSPPGAW

-110 IGLALDHLGMSFA
+110 IGLALDYLGMSFS

-150 LAQLV
+150 LAQLI

-219 HKLVPSAQGT
+219 HKLVPSAQGA

-243 TPRTFADWLGSSPAQ
+243 TPRAFADWLGSTPAQ
-258 AKRLWRQIEEELEP
+258 AKRLWQQIEEELEP

-281 ILQADRESFRC
+281 ILQAGRESFRC

-307 LPGYPRP
+307 YLDIRDRAILLEDTAAQRQVWRTVGNPGVILKGGKIAGIWKTRTQRENLSVSTTLWEPLSAPEQRELERQMEGY
-314 SNPARG
+314 
-320 HRRPASGLA
+320 ASFLGLA
-329 HGGQP
+329 
-334 GRYPQERENYRHLEN
+334 
-349 QDPAGKTFGDHHT
+349 
-362 LAAAFHPR
+362 
-370 AKRIRTTDG
+370 
-379 RICVLPRAGAA
+379 
-390 KPHPALAIQ
+390 
-399 ILLRKCLLQQRDV
+399 LQG
-412 TKILFPT
+412 I
-419 QLPLHGNQSFARNH
+419 AR
-433 RNTFPQNYLILQPV
+433 L
-447 FKNFDLPIINN
+447 
-458 SSGSVRHPLDR
+458 
-469 TPLPL
+469 
-474 QLVRQLAGAAKVD
+474 
-487 ICGLFLCAIEHHRPS
+487 
-502 GNQPVLCP
+502 
-510 VQVHLLQLLKQG
+510 
-522 FFVKHFL
+522 
-529 LLS
+529 

>member
-15 AQRAISEYP
+15 AHHLDQKYP
-24 FGELAAV
+24 FGELLTV

-45 ETAAFCRLKNC
+45 ETAAFCRLKDC

-88 SDVFLSALIAQE
+88 SGVFLSALIAQD

-110 IGLALDHLGMSFA
+110 IGLALDHLGMSFS

-150 LAQLV
+150 LAQLI

-243 TPRTFADWLGSSPAQ
+243 TPRAFADWLGSSPAQ
-258 AKRLWRQIEEELEP
+258 AKRLWQEIEAELEP

-281 ILQADRESFRC
+281 ILQADRESFRR
-292 ADTEEALLLLGPHDP
+292 ADTEESLLLLGPHDP
-307 LPGYPRP
+307 YLDIRDRAILLEDTAAQRQVWRTVGNPGVILKGGKIIGIWKTRTQRENLSVSTTLWEPLSAPEQRELERQMEGY
-314 SNPARG
+314 
-320 HRRPASGLA
+320 ASFRGLA
-329 HGGQP
+329 
-334 GRYPQERENYRHLEN
+334 
-349 QDPAGKTFGDHHT
+349 
-362 LAAAFHPR
+362 
-370 AKRIRTTDG
+370 
-379 RICVLPRAGAA
+379 
-390 KPHPALAIQ
+390 
-399 ILLRKCLLQQRDV
+399 LQG
-412 TKILFPT
+412 I
-419 QLPLHGNQSFARNH
+419 AR
-433 RNTFPQNYLILQPV
+433 L
-447 FKNFDLPIINN
+447 
-458 SSGSVRHPLDR
+458 
-469 TPLPL
+469 
-474 QLVRQLAGAAKVD
+474 
-487 ICGLFLCAIEHHRPS
+487 
-502 GNQPVLCP
+502 
-510 VQVHLLQLLKQG
+510 
-522 FFVKHFL
+522 
-529 LLS
+529 

>member
-15 AQRAISEYP
+15 AHHLDQKYP
-24 FGELAAV
+24 FCELLAV
-31 AGTCGLQNSPPGAW
+31 AGSCGLQNSPPGAW

-110 IGLALDHLGMSFA
+110 IGLALDYLGMSFA

-150 LAQLV
+150 LAQLI

-213 PLRWLG
+213 PLHWLG

-243 TPRTFADWLGSSPAQ
+243 TLRAFADWLGSTPAQ
-258 AKRLWRQIEEELEP
+258 AKRLWQQIEEELEP

-281 ILQADRESFRC
+281 ILQSDRESFRC

-307 LPGYPRP
+307 YLDIRDRAILLEDTAAQRQVWPTVGNPGVILKSGKIIGIWKTRIQREKLSVTTTLWQPLSTPEQRELEKQLEGYAIFR
-314 SNPARG
+314 
-320 HRRPASGLA
+320 GLA
-329 HGGQP
+329 
-334 GRYPQERENYRHLEN
+334 
-349 QDPAGKTFGDHHT
+349 
-362 LAAAFHPR
+362 
-370 AKRIRTTDG
+370 
-379 RICVLPRAGAA
+379 
-390 KPHPALAIQ
+390 
-399 ILLRKCLLQQRDV
+399 LQG
-412 TKILFPT
+412 I
-419 QLPLHGNQSFARNH
+419 AR
-433 RNTFPQNYLILQPV
+433 L
-447 FKNFDLPIINN
+447 
-458 SSGSVRHPLDR
+458 
-469 TPLPL
+469 
-474 QLVRQLAGAAKVD
+474 
-487 ICGLFLCAIEHHRPS
+487 
-502 GNQPVLCP
+502 
-510 VQVHLLQLLKQG
+510 
-522 FFVKHFL
+522 
-529 LLS
+529 

>member
-15 AQRAISEYP
+15 AHHLDQKYP
-24 FGELAAV
+24 FGELLTV

-45 ETAAFCRLKNC
+45 ETAAFCRLKDC

-110 IGLALDHLGMSFA
+110 IGLALDYLGMSFS
-123 ELLPLVESAAEYLED
+123 ELLPLVEGAAAYLEH
-138 HTIKSKEELDRV
+138 HTVQSKEKLDQA
-150 LAQLV
+150 LAQLA

-219 HKLVPSAQGT
+219 HRLVPSAQGT

-243 TPRTFADWLGSSPAQ
+243 TPRAFADWLGSTPAQ
-258 AKRLWRQIEEELEP
+258 AKRLWQQIEEELEP
-272 VTAAGKKAF
+272 VTATGKKAF
-281 ILQADRESFRC
+281 ILQADRESFRR
-292 ADTEEALLLLGPHDP
+292 ADTEESLLLLGPHDP
-307 LPGYPRP
+307 YLDIRDRAILLEDTAAQRQVWRTVGNPGVVLKGGKIIGIWKTRTQREKLSVTVTLWEPF
-314 SNPARG
+314 S
-320 HRRPASGLA
+320 ASEQRELKQHLEGYAAFRGLA
-329 HGGQP
+329 
-334 GRYPQERENYRHLEN
+334 
-349 QDPAGKTFGDHHT
+349 
-362 LAAAFHPR
+362 
-370 AKRIRTTDG
+370 
-379 RICVLPRAGAA
+379 
-390 KPHPALAIQ
+390 
-399 ILLRKCLLQQRDV
+399 LQG
-412 TKILFPT
+412 I
-419 QLPLHGNQSFARNH
+419 AR
-433 RNTFPQNYLILQPV
+433 L
-447 FKNFDLPIINN
+447 
-458 SSGSVRHPLDR
+458 
-469 TPLPL
+469 
-474 QLVRQLAGAAKVD
+474 
-487 ICGLFLCAIEHHRPS
+487 
-502 GNQPVLCP
+502 
-510 VQVHLLQLLKQG
+510 
-522 FFVKHFL
+522 
-529 LLS
+529 

>member
-15 AQRAISEYP
+15 AHHLDQKYP
-24 FGELAAV
+24 FGELLTV

-56 TLPQLHQA
+56 TLPQLHQV

-88 SDVFLSALIAQE
+88 SDIFLSALIAQE
-100 GEEPWIYTKG
+100 GEELWIYTKG

-168 APSMYGAPDRQT
+168 APSMYGSPDRQT

-243 TPRTFADWLGSSPAQ
+243 TPRAFADWLGSTPAQ
-258 AKRLWRQIEEELEP
+258 AKRLWQQIEEELEP

-281 ILQADRESFRC
+281 ILQSDRESFRR

-307 LPGYPRP
+307 YLDIRDRAILLEDTAAQRQVWRTVGNPGVVLKGGKIIGIWKTRTQREKLSVSTTLWEPLSAPEQRELERQMEGY
-314 SNPARG
+314 
-320 HRRPASGLA
+320 ASFRGLA
-329 HGGQP
+329 
-334 GRYPQERENYRHLEN
+334 
-349 QDPAGKTFGDHHT
+349 
-362 LAAAFHPR
+362 
-370 AKRIRTTDG
+370 
-379 RICVLPRAGAA
+379 
-390 KPHPALAIQ
+390 
-399 ILLRKCLLQQRDV
+399 LQG
-412 TKILFPT
+412 I
-419 QLPLHGNQSFARNH
+419 AR
-433 RNTFPQNYLILQPV
+433 L
-447 FKNFDLPIINN
+447 
-458 SSGSVRHPLDR
+458 
-469 TPLPL
+469 
-474 QLVRQLAGAAKVD
+474 
-487 ICGLFLCAIEHHRPS
+487 
-502 GNQPVLCP
+502 
-510 VQVHLLQLLKQG
+510 
-522 FFVKHFL
+522 
-529 LLS
+529 